1 MADNQA
7 FTGDGLGLPYSL
19 EAEQAVLGAVLVEPQ
34 CMNDVADALRT
45 EHFYLPEHQAIFR
58 VMSDKMN
65 ENRTID
71 FVTVLESLKSEGFFA
86 GEEGKAYLLKLAQT
100 VPFIPNL
107 PNYIKIVR

>member
-45 EHFYLPEHQAIFR
+45 EHFICPSIRQ
-58 VMSDKMN
+58 S
-65 ENRTID
+65 
-71 FVTVLESLKSEGFFA
+71 FA
-86 GEEGKAYLLKLAQT
+86 
-100 VPFIPNL
+100 
-107 PNYIKIVR
+107 